1 MNQSEIL
8 QLVILVLLILL
19 SAFFSSAETALTT
32 VNKMRIRA
40 LAEEGNKRAI
50 KVQKLIDE
58 PTKLLSAILIGNNIV
73 NLTASSLATTLTL
86 SLCEH
91 GGFGKNTSLAT
102 GIATG
107 ILTIVVLIFGEITP
121 KSLATAFSLPLSCAY
136 AGIISFLSFILT
148 PVSFLLNGF
157 SGLLLRLFHLDPN
170 QKASSITEN
179 ELRTI
184 VDVSHEEGVIES
196 EERKMIT
203 NVVDFGDSYAKDVMI
218 PRIDMSFV
226 DIQLGY
232 DELITEFSKDKFT
245 RMPVFDESHDNV
257 IGIINLKDVF
267 FYNGKKEDFQIK
279 NILRD
284 AYFTYEFKKTS
295 DLMIEMRKAS
305 IPMAIVLDEY
315 GVTAGLLTMEDL
327 LEEIVG
333 EIRDEYDGDE
343 EDTITAISKDEYIA
357 SGTARLEEINEII
370 GLTLDSNDYDSIA
383 GHIISLLEHFPKEGE
398 SIQESNVLFTIDS
411 MDKNRIEKVHIRLL
425 PVTEDGEKDSD
436 SSKTET
442 STEA

>member
-295 DLMIEMRKAS
+295 DLR
-305 IPMAIVLDEY
+305 
-315 GVTAGLLTMEDL
+315 
-327 LEEIVG
+327 
-333 EIRDEYDGDE
+333 
-343 EDTITAISKDEYIA
+343 
-357 SGTARLEEINEII
+357 N
-370 GLTLDSNDYDSIA
+370 
-383 GHIISLLEHFPKEGE
+383 
-398 SIQESNVLFTIDS
+398 
-411 MDKNRIEKVHIRLL
+411 
-425 PVTEDGEKDSD
+425 
-436 SSKTET
+436 
-442 STEA
+442 